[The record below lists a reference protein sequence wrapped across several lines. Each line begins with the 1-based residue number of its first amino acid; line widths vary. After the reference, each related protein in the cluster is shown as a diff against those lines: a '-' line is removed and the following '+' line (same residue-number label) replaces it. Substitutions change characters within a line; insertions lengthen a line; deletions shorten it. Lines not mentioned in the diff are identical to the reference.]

1 MPSRKRSTILTAGL
15 ATFFLLLAFAA
26 CSETGTPSPTAA
38 PTPRATYAPAPT
50 PAPAFNVAGVRAEL
64 EAAKALWGAK
74 GSADYTVEYEA
85 FLGTS
90 FVPMQLTVRDGVIVQ
105 AKYLGRGR
113 RGKPVEPEFDWRLK
127 TIEGLFEE
135 IRVSVA
141 GRAWKMSAE
150 YDPHY
155 GYPRKFGVTY
165 SPNLVDDYFG
175 GGFSNYQPLDPS
187 AGPEPSSLR
196 PKLAR
201 RLPRVAEGRIPGE
214 S

>member
-1 MPSRKRSTILTAGL
+1 MGGQR
-15 ATFFLLLAFAA
+15 
-26 CSETGTPSPTAA
+26 
-38 PTPRATYAPAPT
+38 
-50 PAPAFNVAGVRAEL
+50 
-64 EAAKALWGAK
+64 
-74 GSADYTVEYEA
+74 ADYTVEYEA

-105 AKYLGRGR
+105 AKYLGKGR

-196 PKLAR
+196 PKLG